1 MPKKRCG
8 FGFDCAGMMLQP
20 GLEPGDCPNYF
31 TCGAASSY
39 TDEELVELVQV
50 REQQRERI
58 RVTRQQAAIMM
69 LMSRG
74 NPQDLNS
81 LEVNNLISEIELSLQ
96 ALKERLNQFE
106 NVYIAP
112 EQTEVHQY
120 NVKRRDKNFWYNKLT
135 SKQAMFKPVDQRSLV
150 KVIHLSHDDDPRNIE
165 ARLGVERRNQLTQVR
180 TKLKEIQSR
189 LADALDLLE

>member
-20 GLEPGDCPNYF
+20 GLEAGDCPNYE
-31 TCGAASSY
+31 TCGAAQEY
-39 TDEELVELVQV
+39 EVGELFELVRAGE
-50 REQQRERI
+50 EGWERI

-74 NPQDLNS
+74 NPQNLNS
-81 LEVNNLISEIELSLQ
+81 LEVNDLISEIELSLQ
-96 ALKERLNQFE
+96 ALKERLNQFD

-112 EQTEVHQY
+112 EKTEVHEY
-120 NVKRRDKNFWYNKLT
+120 NVKRRGKTFWYNKLA
-135 SKQAMFKPVDQRSLV
+135 SKEAIFKPVEQRSLV

-165 ARLGVERRNQLTQVR
+165 ARVGIERRNQITQAR
-180 TKLKEIQSR
+180 TKLKENQER
-189 LADALDLLE
+189 LIDVLELLE

>member
-1 MPKKRCG
+1 MPSKRCG

-39 TDEELVELVQV
+39 TDEELVELVRV
-50 REQQRERI
+50 REQQRETI

-74 NPQDLNS
+74 NPQNLDS
-81 LEVNNLISEIELSLQ
+81 LEVNDLISEIELSLQ
-96 ALKERLNQFE
+96 ALKERLNQFD

-112 EQTEVHQY
+112 EKTEVHQY
-120 NVKRRDKNFWYNKLT
+120 NVNRRGKTFWYNKLA
-135 SKQAMFKPVDQRSLV
+135 SKEAVFKPVEQRALV

-165 ARLGVERRNQLTQVR
+165 ARVGIKRRNQITQAR
-180 TKLKEIQSR
+180 TKLKNIQER
-189 LADALDLLE
+189 LIDVLELLE

>member
-8 FGFDCAGMMLQP
+8 FGFSCGAMMQQP

-31 TCGAASSY
+31 TCGAVQEY
-39 TDEELVELVQV
+39 EMGELFELVRVGE
-50 REQQRERI
+50 EGWERI

-81 LEVNNLISEIELSLQ
+81 LEVNDLISEIELSLQ

-106 NVYIAP
+106 DVYIAP
-112 EQTEVHQY
+112 EQTEVNQY
-120 NVKRRDKNFWYNKLT
+120 NVKRRGKSFWYNKLT
-135 SKQAMFKPVDQRSLV
+135 SKEAMFKPVEQRALV
-150 KVIHLSHDDDPRNIE
+150 KVIHLSHDDNPRNIE
-165 ARLGVERRNQLTQVR
+165 ARLGVERRNQLTQAR

>member
-8 FGFDCAGMMLQP
+8 FGFSCGAMMLQP
-20 GLEPGDCPNYF
+20 GLEPSDCPNYE
-31 TCGAASSY
+31 TCGVAQEY
-39 TDEELVELVQV
+39 EVGELFELVRVGE
-50 REQQRERI
+50 EGWERI

-69 LMSRG
+69 LMSRS

-81 LEVNNLISEIELSLQ
+81 LEVNDLISEIELSLQ
-96 ALKERLNQFE
+96 ALKEKLNQFE

-120 NVKRRDKNFWYNKLT
+120 NVKRRGKSFWYNKLT
-135 SKQAMFKPVDQRSLV
+135 SKEAVFKPVEQRSLV

-165 ARLGVERRNQLTQVR
+165 ARAGIKRRNQITQAR
-180 TKLKEIQSR
+180 TKLKNIQER
-189 LADALDLLE
+189 LIDVLELLE

>member
-8 FGFDCAGMMLQP
+8 FGFSCGAMMLQP

-31 TCGAASSY
+31 TCGAAQEY
-39 TDEELVELVQV
+39 EVGELFELVRVGE
-50 REQQRERI
+50 EGWERI

-74 NPQDLNS
+74 NPQNLDS
-81 LEVNNLISEIELSLQ
+81 LEVNDLISEIELSLQ

-112 EQTEVHQY
+112 EKTEVHQY
-120 NVKRRDKNFWYNKLT
+120 NVKRREKTFWYNKLA
-135 SKQAMFKPVDQRSLV
+135 SKEAVFKPVEQRSLV
-150 KVIHLSHDDDPRNIE
+150 KVLHLSHDDDPRNIE
-165 ARLGVERRNQLTQVR
+165 VRLGVERRNQLIQVR

>member
-8 FGFDCAGMMLQP
+8 FGFNCAGMMLQP
-20 GLEPGDCPNYF
+20 GLEAGDCPNYE
-31 TCGAASSY
+31 TCVAAQKY
-39 TDEELVELVQV
+39 EVAELFELVRVGE
-50 REQQRERI
+50 EGWERI

-74 NPQDLNS
+74 NPQNLNS
-81 LEVNNLISEIELSLQ
+81 LDINNLISEIELSLQ
-96 ALKERLNQFE
+96 ALKEQLNQFE

-112 EQTEVHQY
+112 EQTEVHQC
-120 NVKRRDKNFWYNKLT
+120 NVKRRGKTFWYKKLT
-135 SKQAMFKPVDQRSLV
+135 SKEAMFNPVEQRSLV

-165 ARLGVERRNQLTQVR
+165 ARAGIKRRNQITQAR

>member
-8 FGFDCAGMMLQP
+8 FGFDCAGMMQQP
-20 GLEPGDCPNYF
+20 GLEARDCPNYF
-31 TCGAASSY
+31 TCGAAQEY
-39 TDEELVELVQV
+39 EVGELFELVRVGE
-50 REQQRERI
+50 EGWERI
-58 RVTRQQAAIMM
+58 CVTRQQAAIMM

-81 LEVNNLISEIELSLQ
+81 LEVNDLISEIELSLQ
-96 ALKERLNQFE
+96 ALKEPLNQFE

-120 NVKRRDKNFWYNKLT
+120 NVKRRGKSFWYNKLT
-135 SKQAMFKPVDQRSLV
+135 SKEAVFKPVEQRSLV

-165 ARLGVERRNQLTQVR
+165 ARAGIERRNQITQAR
-180 TKLKEIQSR
+180 TKLKEIQER
-189 LADALDLLE
+189 LIDVLELLE